1 MVCQELW
8 GLPGPGAR
16 SSQMGTGRGCCL
28 DRTWGPARSDETG
41 VEAETGRKCTGPVRG
56 LERAERGVSRADRA
70 PDTEHAW
77 KPAIRNVGDGIW
89 TNRNAS
95 KAWFPEANG
104 RWASRQGPEGLA
116 GTCGAVADAL
126 RGEGGQL
133 WDTKREE
140 MSRRDLG

>member
-8 GLPGPGAR
+8 GAPWTWRPVVTDGDRAGLLPG
-16 SSQMGTGRGCCL
+16 QDMGPRTLGR
-28 DRTWGPARSDETG
+28 DG